1 MARKIPCQYCKQR
14 RRKCERSCVSEP
26 CERCVRMNRKCLSQ
40 DLVEKPESSD
50 DEDYLEEY
58 EDNAELDAMNQQVKN
73 LEYELENLEITLN
86 EHRAIVKKEPVWDIE
101 FVNGQLRLRSD
112 INSLEE
118 LMLYGK
124 SVIRYLSPF
133 GSVFKTT
140 SLRFERI
147 NPGFVESAMQIVNRI
162 ELPAHNQEASPA
174 VISQRFS
181 SGFVQLFRPEVFM
194 NDLINSFFKCLNDTA
209 PLIHEPSYREH
220 FSSLENPLTDPITL
234 AICAGASIFTCRHS
248 FFDSQEKRYFGEYF
262 YKLAMNQLTDIF
274 DDPERELEAL
284 VVINLLQMFMI
295 TTLRISES
303 KKWAGIGVIIATS
316 LQKQHPDS
324 FHGNSS
330 YPRLTRIK
338 YATIHR
344 NSILSDCFLSMI
356 EFITANRQ
364 DEIIHSKV
372 QVDILPDE
380 SDEVRELLTLMN
392 HIFRLALHPV
402 SLIIVTQVRH
412 MAVGEMAELN
422 FEQIVQYEEVVSDWW
437 HSLPEE
443 YRITKEPYD
452 CTKELIAVTDHV
464 PKLIMAC
471 YLYTLTLS
479 IQGCLIMPTYK
490 VELENVNSAVR
501 DRAIHLAM
509 HSADVIILL
518 AKKMDSLDT
527 VCYSPA
533 RLLIRSIDS
542 LLTLIEIKDKSMAKA
557 ARSKL
562 DEYMYE
568 LSQNIPLDHQVP
580 PSESP
585 FLLLTVSQPG
595 TTPSVTELYQNYPLP
610 GEALMYDIINS
621 TVQKNAG
628 IDLKR
633 NSSSS

>member
-1 MARKIPCQYCKQR
+1 M
-14 RRKCERSCVSEP
+14 SEP
-26 CERCVRMNRKCLSQ
+26 CERCVKMNRKCLSQ
-40 DLVEKPESSD
+40 DPVEKPESSD

-73 LEYELENLEITLN
+73 LEYELESLEITLN

-101 FVNGQLRLRSD
+101 FINGQLRLRSD

-133 GSVFKTT
+133 GTVFKTT

-162 ELPAHNQEASPA
+162 ELPTRGTSPA

-181 SGFVQLFRPEVFM
+181 SGFVQLFRPEVFV
-194 NDLINSFFKCLNDTA
+194 NDLVNSFFKCLNDTA
-209 PLIHEPSYREH
+209 PLIHEPSFREH
-220 FSSLENPLTDPITL
+220 FSCLENPLTDPITL

-248 FFDSQEKRYFGEYF
+248 LFDSQEKRYFGEYF
-262 YKLAMNQLTDIF
+262 YKLAMDQLTDIF
-274 DDPERELEAL
+274 DDSERELETL

-295 TTLRISES
+295 TTLRIPDCR
-303 KKWAGIGVIIATS
+303 KWAGIGVIISTS
-316 LQKQHPDS
+316 LQQRYPDS
-324 FHGNSS
+324 FYGNSS

-344 NSILSDCFLSMI
+344 NCILSECFLNAI
-356 EFITANRQ
+356 EFITSNRQ

-380 SDEVRELLTLMN
+380 SDGVRELLTLMN

-437 HSLPEE
+437 HSLPEDFK
-443 YRITKEPYD
+443 ITKEPYD
-452 CTKELIAVTDHV
+452 CTKELIAATNHV
-464 PKLIMAC
+464 PKLIMVC

-479 IQGCLIMPTYK
+479 IQGCLIRPTYK

-509 HSADVIILL
+509 HSADLIILL
-518 AKKMDSLDT
+518 AKKMDSLDN
-527 VCYSPA
+527 VCYSKLSCFILFA
-533 RLLIRSIDS
+533 NNVTYSI
-542 LLTLIEIKDKSMAKA
+542 K
-557 ARSKL
+557 
-562 DEYMYE
+562 
-568 LSQNIPLDHQVP
+568 
-580 PSESP
+580 
-585 FLLLTVSQPG
+585 
-595 TTPSVTELYQNYPLP
+595 
-610 GEALMYDIINS
+610 
-621 TVQKNAG
+621 
-628 IDLKR
+628 
-633 NSSSS
+633 

>member
-133 GSVFKTT
+133 GTVFKTT

-147 NPGFVESAMQIVNRI
+147 TPGFVESAMQIVKRI
-162 ELPAHNQEASPA
+162 QLPAQGASPA

-181 SGFVQLFRPEVFM
+181 SGFVQLFRPEVFV
-194 NDLINSFFKCLNDTA
+194 NDLVNSFFKCLNDTA

-220 FSSLENPLTDPITL
+220 FSSLESPLTDPITL

-248 FFDSQEKRYFGEYF
+248 LFDSQEKRYFGEYF
-262 YKLAMNQLTDIF
+262 YKLAIDQLTDIF
-274 DDPERELEAL
+274 DDPERGLEAL
-284 VVINLLQMFMI
+284 VVINLLIMFMI
-295 TTLRISES
+295 TTLRISEC
-303 KKWAGIGVIIATS
+303 KKWAGISVIIGNS
-316 LQKQHPDS
+316 LQQQYPDC
-324 FHGNSS
+324 FYGNSS

-344 NSILSDCFLSMI
+344 NCILSECFLSMI

-402 SLIIVTQVRH
+402 SIIIVTQVRH

-422 FEQIVQYEEVVSDWW
+422 FEQIVQYEEVVSEWW

-443 YRITKEPYD
+443 FKITKEPYD
-452 CTKELIAVTDHV
+452 CTKELIAKTNHI
-464 PKLIMAC
+464 PKLIMVC

-479 IQGCLIMPTYK
+479 IQGCLIRPTYK
-490 VELENVNSAVR
+490 VELENVSSAVR

-509 HSADVIILL
+509 HSADMVILL
-518 AKKMDSLDT
+518 AKRMDSLDT

-568 LSQNIPLDHQVP
+568 LSQNIPLDHQVSS
-580 PSESP
+580 SESP

-610 GEALMYDIINS
+610 GEALMYDIITC
-621 TVQKNAG
+621 TVQKNIG
-628 IDLKR
+628 IDLKEK
-633 NSSSS
+633 SSSS